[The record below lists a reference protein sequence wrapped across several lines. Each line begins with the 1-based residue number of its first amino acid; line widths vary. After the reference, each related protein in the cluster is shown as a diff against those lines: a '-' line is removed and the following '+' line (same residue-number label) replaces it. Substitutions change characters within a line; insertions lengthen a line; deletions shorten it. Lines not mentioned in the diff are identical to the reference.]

1 MFEDDGGLLASS
13 QLVGN
18 DQPIQGIIH
27 RGQVALARLEQNQT
41 WPDWCAVIKALAKGR
56 DIRRQTSGGH
66 NKGRRFNEAM
76 GSWLRRYG
84 FDRIHKSDR
93 SRLLRCADHLE
104 AIDSW
109 RSGRPLSEQL
119 ELNHPRIVF
128 ERWQRILEK
137 DEDTP
142 TPSVNQNPKNPSG
155 FTDAEWTDALRTN
168 LGFERFLRV
177 MPNEWRPKLE
187 LRAASWRADLQ
198 PRQGP
203 PPQHQTQKLQDSRR
217 HRGIPQ
223 PTVDRGF
230 APRSGQADYIAG
242 WIDLLNSDPTTI
254 FTCAWMASA
263 PLGAART
270 SRGGGV
276 MRHA

>member
-1 MFEDDGGLLASS
+1 MFEDEGGLLASN

-76 GSWLRRYG
+76 GSWLRCYG

-128 ERWQRILEK
+128 ERWQRILGK
-137 DEDTP
+137 DEDTATP
-142 TPSVNQNPKNPSG
+142 TPSVNQNPKKPSG

-177 MPNEWRPKLE
+177 MPNEWRPNIEPRAGRQVLSRAKARHPNTKLKN
-187 LRAASWRADLQ
+187 LRIVGGIEAS
-198 PRQGP
+198 PN
-203 PPQHQTQKLQDSRR
+203 PQ
-217 HRGIPQ
+217 
-223 PTVDRGF
+223 
-230 APRSGQADYIAG
+230 
-242 WIDLLNSDPTTI
+242 
-254 FTCAWMASA
+254 
-263 PLGAART
+263 
-270 SRGGGV
+270 
-276 MRHA
+276 